1 MGDEPE
7 GEPAMGDE
15 PAPEPPVEE
24 PPVAPLPAPEPI
36 DDVEVDVTELVKG
49 SEEAK
54 KSADLAGH
62 NTELLLQKNLQI

>member
-36 DDVEVDVTELVKG
+36 DDVEVDVTEL
-49 SEEAK
+49 AK
-54 KSADLAGH
+54 V
-62 NTELLLQKNLQI
+62 QKKQRNQLI